1 MQGLLICGSYV
12 GVSAEVL
19 PLLRRKSL
27 ASPATM
33 EPDQLR
39 LDHIS
44 DPLDLFI
51 EGPFQDAVIAILAPG
66 RTLEEAATIWA
77 VWEPDIQP
85 PLTHPLTTGT
95 QARDT
100 VLAMLC
106 MEYNMTE
113 NAEVDCLAHLDF
125 IVASILHE
133 TLTAQ
138 TAVTLTEEEMAVVLH
153 PFAYLSSLYITIRLL
168 ITGALATILSLI

>member
-1 MQGLLICGSYV
+1 MHNS
-12 GVSAEVL
+12 
-19 PLLRRKSL
+19 
-27 ASPATM
+27 M
-33 EPDQLR
+33 
-39 LDHIS
+39 DHIS
-44 DPLDLFI
+44 APLVLLI
-51 EGPFQDAVIAILAPG
+51 EGPFEVEVQALLTPG
-66 RTLEEAATIWA
+66 RTLRKAASFWSA
-77 VWEPDIQP
+77 WEPHIR
-85 PLTHPLTTGT
+85 PLPTHPLISGT
-95 QARDT
+95 KARDT